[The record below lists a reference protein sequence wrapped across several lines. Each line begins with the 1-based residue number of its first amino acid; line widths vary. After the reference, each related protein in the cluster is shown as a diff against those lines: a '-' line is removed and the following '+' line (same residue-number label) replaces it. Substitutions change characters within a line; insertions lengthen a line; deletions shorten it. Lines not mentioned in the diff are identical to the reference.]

1 MTATGTEVFTTV
13 YNYNKSGKY
22 TSLLQSESKKF
33 INEHTGKEETSITA
47 YEYDK
52 NGSQLV
58 KTNNEKTERNTYD
71 STGQLISY
79 TDGETTASYT
89 YDVNGL
95 RKSKTVD
102 GETIT
107 HIWNGNGQIIAD
119 VTEGKYYQADC
130 YVQSTGITAKYSF
143 TNGRKTAYEYY
154 LKNAHGDVVGITDDT
169 GAVKK
174 IYRYDA
180 FGVEKNKDE
189 SDTNAFRYCGEYYDK
204 ESDTIYLRARY
215 YSPTTGRFTSRDSDP
230 GTSADPLSLNLYTYC
245 HNNPVLY
252 TDPSGHGVFSKIGS
266 GIKKQ

>member
-1 MTATGTEVFTTV
+1 MSMTKT
-13 YNYNKSGKY
+13 
-22 TSLLQSESKKF
+22 
-33 INEHTGKEETSITA
+33 
-47 YEYDK
+47 
-52 NGSQLV
+52 

-143 TNGRKTAYEYY
+143 TNGRINTA
-154 LKNAHGDVVGITDDT
+154 
-169 GAVKK
+169 
-174 IYRYDA
+174 
-180 FGVEKNKDE
+180 
-189 SDTNAFRYCGEYYDK
+189 C
-204 ESDTIYLRARY
+204 
-215 YSPTTGRFTSRDSDP
+215 SR
-230 GTSADPLSLNLYTYC
+230 
-245 HNNPVLY
+245 
-252 TDPSGHGVFSKIGS
+252 
-266 GIKKQ
+266 